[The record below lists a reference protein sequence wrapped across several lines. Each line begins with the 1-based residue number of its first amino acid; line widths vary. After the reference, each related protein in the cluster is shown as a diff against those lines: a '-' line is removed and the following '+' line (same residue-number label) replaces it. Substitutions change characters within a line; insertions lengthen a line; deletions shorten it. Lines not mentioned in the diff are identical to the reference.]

1 MVKFTDYCKN
11 YYIAIGGKIMEL
23 GLRDT
28 VALITGASRGIGAAS
43 AKALAHHGAKLV
55 INYIK
60 SKDKAGELLNEIKK
74 AGGEGMVF
82 QADVKDQT
90 VVDAMVDSTLKEFGK
105 IDILVNNGN
114 INFPIRSFIELTWEQ
129 IEAKILGEMKA
140 LFNCSQAVLKDM
152 LNRKSGKLIFVS
164 SSLSRFPGYGFSTH
178 AAAKS
183 AMDSMAKVMAMELG
197 PMGITVN
204 VVGPGLTRT
213 DATAGQPKEVH
224 EQVVGITPLRRL
236 GMPDD
241 IAGVVLFLASSLSDY
256 LNGEYIPVTG
266 GSFMI

>member
-1 MVKFTDYCKN
+1 
-11 YYIAIGGKIMEL
+11 MEL
-23 GLRDT
+23 GLKDK
-28 VALITGASRGIGAAS
+28 VAVITGASRGIGAAS
-43 AKALAHHGAKLV
+43 AKALAHYGATV
-55 INYIK
+55 VVNYNQ
-60 SKDKAGELLNEIKK
+60 SKDKAEELLDGIKK
-74 AGGEGMVF
+74 AGGRGMVYR
-82 QADVKDQT
+82 ADVRDQSA
-90 VVDAMVDSTLKEFGK
+90 VNGMVESTLKEFGK
-105 IDILVNNGN
+105 IDVLVNNAN
-114 INFPIRSFIELTWEQ
+114 INFPIKPFTELTWDQ

-140 LFNCSQAVLKDM
+140 LYNCSQAVLKDM
-152 LNRKSGKLIFVS
+152 MNRKSGKLIFVS
-164 SSLSRFPGYGFSTH
+164 SSLSRFPGYGFSAH

-197 PMGITVN
+197 PLGITVN
-204 VVGPGLTRT
+204 VVGPGLTLT

-224 EQVVGITPLRRL
+224 EQVAAITPLRRL

>member
-1 MVKFTDYCKN
+1 
-11 YYIAIGGKIMEL
+11 MEL
-23 GLRDT
+23 GLKDK

-43 AKALAHHGAKLV
+43 AKALAHHGATVV

-60 SKDKAGELLNEIKK
+60 SKDKAEELLNEIKK
-74 AGGEGMVF
+74 GGGKGMVF
-82 QADVKDQT
+82 QTDVRDQPA
-90 VVDAMVDSTLKEFGK
+90 VDVMVDSALKEFGK
-105 IDILVNNGN
+105 IDVLVNNAN
-114 INFPIRSFIELTWEQ
+114 INFPIRPFIELTWDQ

-140 LFNCSQAVLKDM
+140 LYNCSQAVLKDM
-152 LNRKSGKLIFVS
+152 INR
-164 SSLSRFPGYGFSTH
+164 GFSAH

-197 PMGITVN
+197 PSGITVN
-204 VVGPGLTRT
+204 VVGPGLTLT

-224 EQVVGITPLRRL
+224 EQVAAITPLRRL

>member
-1 MVKFTDYCKN
+1 
-11 YYIAIGGKIMEL
+11 MEL
-23 GLRDT
+23 GLKDK

-43 AKALAHHGAKLV
+43 AKALAYHGATIV

-60 SKDKAGELLNEIKK
+60 SRDNAEALLSEIKE
-74 AGGEGMVF
+74 AGGKGMVF
-82 QADVKDQT
+82 QADVRDQAA
-90 VVDAMVDSTLKEFGK
+90 VIGMVEATHKEFGK
-105 IDILVNNGN
+105 IDVLVNNAN
-114 INFPIRSFIELTWEQ
+114 INFPIRPFIDLTWDQ

-140 LFNCSQAVLKDM
+140 LYNCSQAVLKDM

-164 SSLSRFPGYGFSTH
+164 SSLSRFPGFGFSAH

-197 PMGITVN
+197 PSGITVN
-204 VVGPGLTRT
+204 VVGPGLTLT

-224 EQVVGITPLRRL
+224 EQIAAITPLRRL
-236 GMPDD
+236 GLPDD

>member
-1 MVKFTDYCKN
+1 
-11 YYIAIGGKIMEL
+11 MEL
-23 GLRDT
+23 GLKDK

-43 AKALAHHGAKLV
+43 AKSLAHHGAKVV
-55 INYIK
+55 INYIN
-60 SKDKAGELLNEIKK
+60 SSDKAEELLDEIKK
-74 AGGEGMVF
+74 SGGQGMVF
-82 QADVKDQT
+82 QADVRDQGA
-90 VVDAMVDSTLKEFGK
+90 VNDMVESTLKDFGK
-105 IDILVNNGN
+105 IDILVNNAN
-114 INFPIRSFIELTWEQ
+114 INFPIRPFIELTWEQ

-140 LFNCSQAVLKDM
+140 LYNCSQAVLKDM
-152 LNRKSGKLIFVS
+152 MNKKSGKLVFVS
-164 SSLSRFPGYGFSTH
+164 SSLSRFPGYGFSAH

-183 AMDSMAKVMAMELG
+183 AMDSIAKVMAMELG

-204 VVGPGLTRT
+204 VVGPGLTIT

-224 EQVVGITPLRRL
+224 EQVAAITPLRRL

-241 IAGVVLFLASSLSDY
+241 IAGVILFLASSLSDY

>member
-1 MVKFTDYCKN
+1 
-11 YYIAIGGKIMEL
+11 MEL
-23 GLRDT
+23 GLKDK

-43 AKALAHHGAKLV
+43 AKALAHHGATIV

-60 SKDKAGELLNEIKK
+60 SKDKAEELLDEIKK
-74 AGGEGMVF
+74 AGGNGMVF
-82 QADVKDQT
+82 QADVRDQGA
-90 VVDAMVDSTLKEFGK
+90 VNDLVESTLKEFGK
-105 IDILVNNGN
+105 IDVLVNNAN
-114 INFPIRSFIELTWEQ
+114 INFPIRPFIELTWDQ

-140 LFNCSQAVLKDM
+140 LYNCSQAVLKDM

-164 SSLSRFPGYGFSTH
+164 SSLSRFPGFGFSAH

-197 PMGITVN
+197 PLGITVN
-204 VVGPGLTRT
+204 VVGPGLTLT
-213 DATAGQPKEVH
+213 DATAGQPKEMH
-224 EQVVGITPLRRL
+224 EQIAAITPLRRL

>member
-1 MVKFTDYCKN
+1 MDLKLNDQ
-11 YYIAIGGKIMEL
+11 
-23 GLRDT
+23 

-43 AKALAHHGAKLV
+43 AKALAHHGATVV

-60 SKDKAGELLNEIKK
+60 SKDKAEELLDDIKK
-74 AGGEGMVF
+74 AGGNGMVF
-82 QADVKDQT
+82 QADVRDQGA
-90 VVDAMVDSTLKEFGK
+90 VNDMVESTLKEFGK
-105 IDILVNNGN
+105 IDVLVNNAN
-114 INFPIRSFIELTWEQ
+114 INFPIRPFIELTWDQ
-129 IEAKILGEMKA
+129 IEAKMLGEMKA
-140 LFNCSQAVLKDM
+140 LYNCSQAVLKDM

-164 SSLSRFPGYGFSTH
+164 SSLSRFPGFGFSAH

-197 PMGITVN
+197 PSGITVN
-204 VVGPGLTRT
+204 VVGPGLTLT

-224 EQVVGITPLRRL
+224 ERVVAITPLRRL

-241 IAGVVLFLASSLSDY
+241 IAGVVLFLASSLSNY

>member
-1 MVKFTDYCKN
+1 
-11 YYIAIGGKIMEL
+11 MEL
-23 GLRDT
+23 GLKDK

-43 AKALAHHGAKLV
+43 AKALAHHGAIVV

-60 SKDKAGELLNEIKK
+60 SKDKAEELLNEIKK
-74 AGGEGMVF
+74 AGGNGMVF
-82 QADVKDQT
+82 QADVRDQGA
-90 VVDAMVDSTLKEFGK
+90 VNDLVESTLKEFGK
-105 IDILVNNGN
+105 IDVLVNNAN
-114 INFPIRSFIELTWEQ
+114 INFPIRPFIELTWDQ

-140 LFNCSQAVLKDM
+140 LYNCSQAVLKDM
-152 LNRKSGKLIFVS
+152 ISRKSGKLIFVS
-164 SSLSRFPGYGFSTH
+164 SSLSRFPGFGFSAH

-197 PMGITVN
+197 PLGITVN
-204 VVGPGLTRT
+204 VVGPGLTLT

-224 EQVVGITPLRRL
+224 EQIAAITPLRRL

>member
-1 MVKFTDYCKN
+1 
-11 YYIAIGGKIMEL
+11 MEL
-23 GLRDT
+23 GLKDK

-43 AKALAHHGAKLV
+43 AKALAHHGATVV
-55 INYIK
+55 INYLK
-60 SKDKAGELLNEIKK
+60 SNDKAEELLGDIKK
-74 AGGEGMVF
+74 AGGKGMVLK
-82 QADVKDQT
+82 ADVREQGA
-90 VVDAMVDSTLKEFGK
+90 VDAMVESTLKEFGK
-105 IDILVNNGN
+105 IDVLVNNAN
-114 INFPIRSFIELTWEQ
+114 INFPIKPFIELKWDQ

-140 LFNCSQAVLKDM
+140 LYNCSQAVLKDM
-152 LNRKSGKLIFVS
+152 MSRKSGKLIFVS
-164 SSLSRFPGYGFSTH
+164 SSLSRFPGFGFSAH

-183 AMDSMAKVMAMELG
+183 AMDGIAKVMAMELG

-204 VVGPGLTRT
+204 VVGPGLTLT

-224 EQVVGITPLRRL
+224 EQVAAITPLRRL

-256 LNGEYIPVTG
+256 LDGEYIPVTG

>member
-1 MVKFTDYCKN
+1 
-11 YYIAIGGKIMEL
+11 MEL
-23 GLRDT
+23 ELKDK

-43 AKALAHHGAKLV
+43 AKALAYHGAAV
-55 INYIK
+55 IINYIQ
-60 SKDKAGELLNEIKK
+60 SKDKAEAVLNEIEN
-74 AGGEGMVF
+74 GGGKGMVF
-82 QADVKDQT
+82 QADVRDQGA
-90 VVDAMVDSTLKEFGK
+90 VNDMVESTLKEFGK
-105 IDILVNNGN
+105 IDVLVNNAN
-114 INFPIRSFIELTWEQ
+114 INFPIRPFIELTWDQ

-140 LFNCSQAVLKDM
+140 LYNCSQTVLKDM
-152 LNRKSGKLIFVS
+152 ISRKSGKLIFVS
-164 SSLSRFPGYGFSTH
+164 SSLSRFPGYGFSAH

-197 PMGITVN
+197 PSGITVN
-204 VVGPGLTRT
+204 VVGPGLTLT

-224 EQVVGITPLRRL
+224 DQIAAITPLRRL
-236 GMPDD
+236 GMPED

>member
-1 MVKFTDYCKN
+1 
-11 YYIAIGGKIMEL
+11 MEL
-23 GLRDT
+23 GLKDK

-43 AKALAHHGAKLV
+43 AKALAHHGATVV

-60 SKDKAGELLNEIKK
+60 NKDKAEELLDEIKK
-74 AGGEGMVF
+74 AGGKGMVF
-82 QADVKDQT
+82 QADVRDQGA
-90 VVDAMVDSTLKEFGK
+90 VYDMVEFTLKEFGK
-105 IDILVNNGN
+105 IDVLVNNAN
-114 INFPIRSFIELTWEQ
+114 INFPIRPFIELTWDQ

-140 LFNCSQAVLKDM
+140 LYNCSQAVLKDM

-164 SSLSRFPGYGFSTH
+164 SSLSRFPGFGFSAH

-197 PMGITVN
+197 PSGITVN
-204 VVGPGLTRT
+204 VVGPGLTLT
-213 DATAGQPKEVH
+213 DATAGQPKEMH
-224 EQVVGITPLRRL
+224 EQVAAITPLRRL
-236 GMPDD
+236 GMPED
-241 IAGVVLFLASSLSDY
+241 IAGVVVFLASSLSDY

>member
-1 MVKFTDYCKN
+1 MITSK
-11 YYIAIGGKIMEL
+11 IGGRIMEL
-23 GLRDT
+23 GLKDK

-43 AKALAHHGAKLV
+43 AQAIAHHGATVV

-60 SKDKAGELLNEIKK
+60 SKDKAEELLDEIKK
-74 AGGEGMVF
+74 VGGNGMVF
-82 QADVKDQT
+82 QADVRDKGAVND
-90 VVDAMVDSTLKEFGK
+90 MVESTLKEFGQ
-105 IDILVNNGN
+105 IDVLVNNAN
-114 INFPIRSFIELTWEQ
+114 INFPIRPFIELTWDQ

-140 LFNCSQAVLKDM
+140 LYNCSQAVLKDM

-164 SSLSRFPGYGFSTH
+164 SSLSRFPGFGFSAH

-197 PMGITVN
+197 PSGITVN
-204 VVGPGLTRT
+204 VVGPGLTLT

-224 EQVVGITPLRRL
+224 EQVAAITPLRRL

-241 IAGVVLFLASSLSDY
+241 IAGVVLFLSSSLSDY

>member
-1 MVKFTDYCKN
+1 
-11 YYIAIGGKIMEL
+11 MEL
-23 GLRDT
+23 GLKDK

-43 AKALAHHGAKLV
+43 AKAIANHGATVV

-60 SKDKAGELLNEIKK
+60 SKDKAEELLDEIKK
-74 AGGEGMVF
+74 AGGSGMVF
-82 QADVKDQT
+82 QADVRDQGA
-90 VVDAMVDSTLKEFGK
+90 VNDMVESTLKEFGK
-105 IDILVNNGN
+105 IDVLVNNAN
-114 INFPIRSFIELTWEQ
+114 INFPIRPFIELTWDQ

-140 LFNCSQAVLKDM
+140 LYNCSQAVLKDM
-152 LNRKSGKLIFVS
+152 LNRKSGKLVFVS
-164 SSLSRFPGYGFSTH
+164 SSLSRFPGFGFSAH

-183 AMDSMAKVMAMELG
+183 AMDSLAKVMAMELG
-197 PMGITVN
+197 PSGITVN
-204 VVGPGLTRT
+204 VVGPGLTLT

-224 EQVVGITPLRRL
+224 EQVAAITPLRRL

>member
-1 MVKFTDYCKN
+1 MD
-11 YYIAIGGKIMEL
+11 L
-23 GLRDT
+23 GLKDK
-28 VALITGASRGIGAAS
+28 VAIITGASRGIGAAS
-43 AKALAHHGAKLV
+43 TKALAHHGATVV

-60 SKDKAGELLNEIKK
+60 SKEKAEELLDEIKK
-74 AGGEGMVF
+74 AGGKGMVC
-82 QADVKDQT
+82 QADVRNQDA
-90 VVDAMVDSTLKEFGK
+90 VDDMVESILNEFGK
-105 IDILVNNGN
+105 IDILVNNAN
-114 INFPIRSFIELTWEQ
+114 INFPIKPFIELTWDQ

-140 LFNCSQAVLKDM
+140 LYNCSQAVLKDM
-152 LNRKSGKLIFVS
+152 LVRKSGKLIFVS
-164 SSLSRFPGYGFSTH
+164 SSLSRFPGFGFSAH

-183 AMDSMAKVMAMELG
+183 AMDGIAKVMAMELG
-197 PMGITVN
+197 PTGITVN
-204 VVGPGLTRT
+204 VVGPGLTIT

-224 EQVVGITPLRRL
+224 EQVAAITPLRRL

>member
-1 MVKFTDYCKN
+1 MITFK
-11 YYIAIGGKIMEL
+11 IGGRIMEL
-23 GLRDT
+23 GLKDK

-43 AKALAHHGAKLV
+43 AMAIAHHGATVV

-60 SKDKAGELLNEIKK
+60 SKDKAEKLLNDIKK
-74 AGGEGMVF
+74 AGGNGMVF
-82 QADVKDQT
+82 QADVRDQGA
-90 VVDAMVDSTLKEFGK
+90 VNDMVESTLKEFGK
-105 IDILVNNGN
+105 IDVLVNNAN
-114 INFPIRSFIELTWEQ
+114 INFPIRPFTELTWDQ
-129 IEAKILGEMKA
+129 IEAKILGEIKA
-140 LFNCSQAVLKDM
+140 LYNCSQAVLKDM

-164 SSLSRFPGYGFSTH
+164 SSLSRFPGFGFSAH

-197 PMGITVN
+197 PAGITVN
-204 VVGPGLTRT
+204 VVGPGLTLT

-224 EQVVGITPLRRL
+224 EQVAAITPLRRL
-236 GMPDD
+236 GIPDD
-241 IAGVVLFLASSLSDY
+241 VAGVVLFLASSLSDY

>member
-1 MVKFTDYCKN
+1 
-11 YYIAIGGKIMEL
+11 MEL
-23 GLRDT
+23 GLKDKI
-28 VALITGASRGIGAAS
+28 ALITGASRGIGAAS
-43 AKALAHHGAKLV
+43 AKALAHHGATVV

-60 SKDKAGELLNEIKK
+60 SKDKAEGLLNEIKK
-74 AGGEGMVF
+74 GGGKGMVF
-82 QADVKDQT
+82 QADVRNQGA
-90 VVDAMVDSTLKEFGK
+90 VDGMVESTLKEFGK
-105 IDILVNNGN
+105 IDVLVNNAN
-114 INFPIRSFIELTWEQ
+114 INFPIRPFIELTWDQ

-140 LFNCSQAVLKDM
+140 LYNCSQAVLKDM

-164 SSLSRFPGYGFSTH
+164 SSLSRFPGYGFSAH

-183 AMDSMAKVMAMELG
+183 AMDGIAKVMAMELG
-197 PMGITVN
+197 PSGITVN
-204 VVGPGLTRT
+204 VIGPGLTLT

-224 EQVVGITPLRRL
+224 DQIAAITPLRRL

-241 IAGVVLFLASSLSDY
+241 IAGVILFLASSISDY

>member
-1 MVKFTDYCKN
+1 
-11 YYIAIGGKIMEL
+11 MEL
-23 GLRDT
+23 ALKEKVT
-28 VALITGASRGIGAAS
+28 LITGASRGVGAAS
-43 AKALAHHGAKLV
+43 AKALAHHGATVV

-60 SKDKAGELLNEIKK
+60 SKDKAEKLLNDIKK
-74 AGGEGMVF
+74 AGGNGMVF
-82 QADVKDQT
+82 QADVRDQGA
-90 VVDAMVDSTLKEFGK
+90 VNDMVESTLKEFGK
-105 IDILVNNGN
+105 IDVLVNNAN
-114 INFPIRSFIELTWEQ
+114 INFPIRPFIELTWDQ

-140 LFNCSQAVLKDM
+140 LYNCSQSVLKDM
-152 LNRKSGKLIFVS
+152 LDRKSGKLIFVS
-164 SSLSRFPGYGFSTH
+164 SSLSRFPGFGFSAH

-197 PMGITVN
+197 PAGITVN
-204 VVGPGLTRT
+204 VVGPGLTLT

-224 EQVVGITPLRRL
+224 EQVAAITPLRRL

>member
-1 MVKFTDYCKN
+1 
-11 YYIAIGGKIMEL
+11 MEL
-23 GLRDT
+23 GLKDK

-43 AKALAHHGAKLV
+43 AKALAHNGTTVV

-60 SKDKAGELLNEIKK
+60 SKDRAEEWLDEIKK
-74 AGGEGMVF
+74 AGCKGMVF
-82 QADVKDQT
+82 QADVRDQGA
-90 VVDAMVDSTLKEFGK
+90 VNDMVESTLKEFGK
-105 IDILVNNGN
+105 IDVLVNNAN
-114 INFPIRSFIELTWEQ
+114 INFPIRPFIELTWDQ

-140 LFNCSQAVLKDM
+140 LYNCSQAVLKDM
-152 LNRKSGKLIFVS
+152 MNKKSGKLIFIS
-164 SSLSRFPGYGFSTH
+164 SSLSRFPGFGFSAH

-204 VVGPGLTRT
+204 VVGPGLTLT

-224 EQVVGITPLRRL
+224 EQVAAITPLRRL

-241 IAGVVLFLASSLSDY
+241 VAGVVLFLASSLSNY

-266 GSFMI
+266 GSYMI